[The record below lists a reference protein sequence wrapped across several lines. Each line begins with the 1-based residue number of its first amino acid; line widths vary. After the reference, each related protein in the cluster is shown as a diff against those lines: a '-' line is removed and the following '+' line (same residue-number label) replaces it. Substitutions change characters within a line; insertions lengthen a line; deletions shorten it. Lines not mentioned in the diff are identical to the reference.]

1 MYAIWLGSSTNIR
14 LLQEKQIKDKQVI
27 DFDEVEKMLESID
40 DDYIK
45 NHRDVMIFSSFLSG
59 MIESRDEV
67 AEAIKA
73 DLAKDFSLTDRQ
85 IQRITDYTINGHIAA
100 LAGVVHATKELETM
114 QRNIVDETVELLEA
128 KVKEFMDKPE
138 TEVAG
143 IYLQQVINKINEKG
157 E

>member
-1 MYAIWLGSSTNIR
+1 MNNELASTRYAIWLGSSTNIR

-40 DDYIK
+40 
-45 NHRDVMIFSSFLSG
+45 
-59 MIESRDEV
+59 EV

-85 IQRITDYTINGHIAA
+85 IQCITDYTINGHIAA

-114 QRNIVDETVELLEA
+114 QRNIEDETVELLEA